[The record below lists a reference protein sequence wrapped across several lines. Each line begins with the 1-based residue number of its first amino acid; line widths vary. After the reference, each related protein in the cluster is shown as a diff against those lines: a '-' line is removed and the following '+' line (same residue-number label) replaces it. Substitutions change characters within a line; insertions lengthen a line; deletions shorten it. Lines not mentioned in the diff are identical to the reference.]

1 MQAMA
6 GVCVPGHSVN
16 PVTRSVN
23 ARIVASAARKFA
35 GASVMKLS
43 EDSPGNW
50 GITEPGSDDTL
61 TRLTLALDVMGG
73 DFGPSVTVPAALQ
86 ALNSNSQLTLLLV
99 GDPDAITPLLAKAD
113 FEQRSRLQIIPAQS
127 VIASDARP
135 AQAIR
140 SSRGSSMRVALELV
154 KEGRAE
160 ACVSAGNT
168 GALMG
173 LAKLLLKPIEGI
185 ERPALVTVLP
195 HQQKGKTVV
204 LDLGANVDCDSTMLV
219 QFAVMGAV
227 LAEEVVGIAN
237 PRVAL
242 LNIGEE
248 EMKGLSS
255 IRDAAAVLKTLPSL
269 NYIGYLEANELLT
282 GKTDVLVCD
291 GFTGNVT
298 LKTMEGVV
306 RMFLSLLKSQGEGKK
321 RSWWLLLLKRW
332 LQKSLA
338 RRFSHL
344 NPDQYNGACL
354 LGLRGSVIK
363 SHGAA
368 NQRAFS
374 VAIEQAVQAV
384 QRQIPQRIAAR
395 LESLY
400 PAGFELPESD
410 SDENARQQSGTNGHH

>member
-1 MQAMA
+1 M
-6 GVCVPGHSVN
+6 
-16 PVTRSVN
+16 
-23 ARIVASAARKFA
+23 
-35 GASVMKLS
+35 
-43 EDSPGNW
+43 
-50 GITEPGSDDTL
+50 

-99 GDPDAITPLLAKAD
+99 GDPDAIAPLLAKAD
-113 FEQRSRLQIIPAQS
+113 FEQRSRLQVIPAQS

-140 SSRGSSMRVALELV
+140 ASRGSSMRIVLELV
-154 KEGRAE
+154 KEGRAQ

-185 ERPALVTVLP
+185 ERPALVTMLP
-195 HQQKGKTVV
+195 HQLKGKTVV

-227 LAEEVVGIAN
+227 LAEEVIGIKD

-255 IRDAAAVLKTLPSL
+255 IRDAAAVLKTLPTL

-332 LQKSLA
+332 LQKSLS

-368 NQRAFS
+368 NQRAFC

-384 QRQIPQRIAAR
+384 QRQVPQRIAAR

-400 PAGFELPESD
+400 PAGFELPEGG
-410 SDENARQQSGTNGHH
+410 RSGSSRPQTRMTGND

>member
-1 MQAMA
+1 M
-6 GVCVPGHSVN
+6 
-16 PVTRSVN
+16 
-23 ARIVASAARKFA
+23 
-35 GASVMKLS
+35 
-43 EDSPGNW
+43 
-50 GITEPGSDDTL
+50 

-73 DFGPSVTVPAALQ
+73 DFGPTVTVPAALQ

-99 GDPDAITPLLAKAD
+99 GNPDTITPLLAKAD

-135 AQAIR
+135 SQAIR
-140 SSRGSSMRVALELV
+140 NSRGSMRMALELV
-154 KEGRAE
+154 KEGRAQ

-173 LAKLLLKPIEGI
+173 LSKLLLKPIEGI

-204 LDLGANVDCDSTMLV
+204 LDLGANVDCDSTMLA
-219 QFAVMGAV
+219 QFAVMGSV
-227 LAEEVVGIAN
+227 LAEDVVGINN

-248 EMKGLSS
+248 ETKGLDS
-255 IRDAAAVLKTLPSL
+255 IRDAAEILKQVPSI

-321 RSWWLLLLKRW
+321 RSWWLILLKRW
-332 LQKSLA
+332 LQKSLT

-354 LGLRGSVIK
+354 LGLRGIVIK

-368 NQRAFS
+368 NQRAFT

-384 QRQIPQRIAAR
+384 QRQVPQRIAAR
-395 LESLY
+395 LGSVL
-400 PAGFELPESD
+400 AKSD
-410 SDENARQQSGTNGHH
+410 

>member
-1 MQAMA
+1 MRRSHDALTA
-6 GVCVPGHSVN
+6 VTSLSVDK
-16 PVTRSVN
+16 TSGEKHLRHH
-23 ARIVASAARKFA
+23 
-35 GASVMKLS
+35 
-43 EDSPGNW
+43 
-50 GITEPGSDDTL
+50 ITADGCDDTL

-99 GDPDAITPLLAKAD
+99 GNPDTITPLLAKAD

-135 AQAIR
+135 SQAIR
-140 SSRGSSMRVALELV
+140 NSRGSSMRIALELV
-154 KEGRAE
+154 KEGRAQ

-173 LAKLLLKPIEGI
+173 LSKLLLKPIEGI

-204 LDLGANVDCDSTMLV
+204 LDLGANVDCDSTMLA
-219 QFAVMGAV
+219 QFAVMGSV
-227 LAEEVVGIAN
+227 LAEEVVGIN
-237 PRVAL
+237 TPRVAL

-248 EMKGLSS
+248 ETKGLDS
-255 IRDAAAVLKTLPSL
+255 IREAAELLKQVPSI

-321 RSWWLLLLKRW
+321 SAWWLILLKRW
-332 LQKSLA
+332 LQKSLT

-354 LGLRGSVIK
+354 LGLRGIVIK

-368 NQRAFS
+368 NQRAFT

-384 QRQIPQRIAAR
+384 QRQVPQRIAAR
-395 LESLY
+395 LESVL
-400 PAGFELPESD
+400 AKSD
-410 SDENARQQSGTNGHH
+410 

>member
-1 MQAMA
+1 
-6 GVCVPGHSVN
+6 
-16 PVTRSVN
+16 
-23 ARIVASAARKFA
+23 
-35 GASVMKLS
+35 MKLS

-99 GDPDAITPLLAKAD
+99 GNPDTITPLLAKAD

-135 AQAIR
+135 SQAIR
-140 SSRGSSMRVALELV
+140 NSRGSSMRIALELV
-154 KEGRAE
+154 KEGRAQ

-173 LAKLLLKPIEGI
+173 LSKLLLKPIEGI

-204 LDLGANVDCDSTMLV
+204 LDLGANVDCDSTMLA
-219 QFAVMGAV
+219 QFAVMGSV
-227 LAEEVVGIAN
+227 LAEEVVGIN
-237 PRVAL
+237 TPRVAL

-248 EMKGLSS
+248 ETKGLDS
-255 IRDAAAVLKTLPSL
+255 IREAAELLKQVPSI

-321 RSWWLLLLKRW
+321 SAWWLILLKRW
-332 LQKSLA
+332 LQKSLT

-410 SDENARQQSGTNGHH
+410 SDVNARQQSGTNGHD

>member
-1 MQAMA
+1 M
-6 GVCVPGHSVN
+6 
-16 PVTRSVN
+16 
-23 ARIVASAARKFA
+23 
-35 GASVMKLS
+35 
-43 EDSPGNW
+43 
-50 GITEPGSDDTL
+50 

-86 ALNSNSQLTLLLV
+86 ALNSNSQLNLLLV

-113 FEQRSRLQIIPAQS
+113 FGQRSRVLIVPSQS
-127 VIASDARP
+127 VIASDVRA
-135 AQAIR
+135 AQAVR
-140 SSRGSSMRVALELV
+140 NSRGSSMRIALELV
-154 KEGRAE
+154 KEGRAQ

-173 LAKLLLKPIEGI
+173 LSKMLLKPLDGI

-204 LDLGANVDCDSTMLV
+204 LDLGANVDCDSTMLA
-219 QFAVMGAV
+219 QFALMGAV
-227 LAEEVVGIAN
+227 MAEEILGIAR

-248 EMKGLSS
+248 ESKGHDN
-255 IRDAAAVLKTLPSL
+255 IRDAAALLKSIPSM

-321 RSWWLLLLKRW
+321 RSWWLILLKRW
-332 LQKSLA
+332 LQKSLT

-354 LGLRGSVIK
+354 LGLRGTVIK

-368 NQRAFS
+368 NQRAFC

-384 QRQIPQRIAAR
+384 QRQVPQRIAAR
-395 LESLY
+395 LGSVY
-400 PAGFELPESD
+400 AQSVSSSQG
-410 SDENARQQSGTNGHH
+410 DENESVCALPKSD